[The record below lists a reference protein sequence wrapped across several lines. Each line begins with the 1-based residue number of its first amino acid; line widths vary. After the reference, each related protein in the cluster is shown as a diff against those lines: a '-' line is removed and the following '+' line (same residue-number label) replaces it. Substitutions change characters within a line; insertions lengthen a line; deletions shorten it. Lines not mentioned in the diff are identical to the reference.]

1 MIKKKQ
7 NGFWSAANMAFTPAE
22 RRAYNNWR
30 DDLHLA
36 AERVGWLVGVNVEHE
51 DISEQA
57 RLDVNRLHCLVSQCP
72 RMFKESR
79 KGK

>member
-1 MIKKKQ
+1 MTRKKQ

-22 RRAYNNWR
+22 RRAYNKWR
-30 DDLHLA
+30 GDLHIA

-57 RLDVNRLHCLVSQCP
+57 MLDVNRLLCLVSKCP
-72 RMFKESR
+72 RMSKESR
-79 KGK
+79 RGK